1 MRLTK
6 LTSEDQNNKYVV
18 DENQME
24 VGNAALGVPQH
35 ITHVK
40 SDLWNA
46 VGGVPYTMSLNVPH

>member
-24 VGNAALGVPQH
+24 VGNA
-35 ITHVK
+35 
-40 SDLWNA
+40 